1 MKHFLFKLTFYA
13 NFAQTVFMYDLIKQI
28 KWIDQVIEK
37 QLQIVRNELL
47 RIITI
52 FMVVKSTC
60 QNWHQ
65 NKNSACIVKQALKSS
80 MILGY

>member
-37 QLQIVRNELL
+37 QLQIVRNELNHYNL
-47 RIITI
+47 YGGEINLS
-52 FMVVKSTC
+52 KLAP
-60 QNWHQ
+60 
-65 NKNSACIVKQALKSS
+65 K
-80 MILGY
+80 